1 VLGEASRPPISCASE
16 RLRFSGESTAFGIG
30 EANALS
36 AQALLENFMRAR
48 TIPQI
53 CANYP

>member
-1 VLGEASRPPISCASE
+1 MTTGFKLVQNLASQ

-36 AQALLENFMRAR
+36 PKR
-48 TIPQI
+48 
-53 CANYP
+53 